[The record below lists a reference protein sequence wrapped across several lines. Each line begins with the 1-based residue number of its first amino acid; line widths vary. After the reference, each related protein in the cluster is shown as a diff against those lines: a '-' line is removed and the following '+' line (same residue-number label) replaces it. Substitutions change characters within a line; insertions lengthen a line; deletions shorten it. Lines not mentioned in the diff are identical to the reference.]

1 MKDRYKEGD
10 IMQDVFLA
18 MIAGLIVGFIF
29 AWIKLPIPAPP
40 ALPGIM
46 GIFGIYFGYQIF
58 QWVSRTFLG

>member
-1 MKDRYKEGD
+1 
-10 IMQDVFLA
+10 MQDVFLA